1 VATPAMHIG
10 MQFRSIDGLQIRY
23 AMSGPREEQALLL
36 SPWPESLLA
45 FEQMWDPLSERAQL
59 IAVDLPGYGHSEAR
73 DDLYP
78 PHKMGEF
85 AIRLLDEFE
94 LERPHA
100 VGPDIG
106 VATLLFAAS
115 SNPDRFRSLV
125 VGSGS
130 ASVPLQLGVELKQFV
145 EAPDV
150 EFLRGANP
158 RDLVNTVLNHLERFE
173 PPDATREDY
182 VTGYLGDRFID
193 SLKFVRA
200 LLWGR
205 RWVERRL
212 REGVTSLAVRLEGR
226 MSSDVIV
233 GYHGKHV
240 APGPAPALPRSAVT
254 TTRSGARAPTRSLRC
269 SRRSP
274 WACSRSG

>member
-1 VATPAMHIG
+1 M
-10 MQFRSIDGLQIRY
+10 
-23 AMSGPREEQALLL
+23 
-36 SPWPESLLA
+36 
-45 FEQMWDPLSERAQL
+45 
-59 IAVDLPGYGHSEAR
+59 
-73 DDLYP
+73 
-78 PHKMGEF
+78 
-85 AIRLLDEFE
+85 
-94 LERPHA
+94 HA

-158 RDLVNTVLNHLERFE
+158 RDLVNTVLNYLERYE
-173 PPDATREDY
+173 LPEATREDY

-200 LLWGR
+200 CNDDLPVLAGLLPDIRTPVQIIQGDHDPG
-205 RWVERRL
+205 VLPVNAEFLHERLPHSKLDFVDAGHFAYEDRAEEYTEL
-212 REGVTSLAVRLEGR
+212 ILAWWN
-226 MSSDVIV
+226 
-233 GYHGKHV
+233 
-240 APGPAPALPRSAVT
+240 
-254 TTRSGARAPTRSLRC
+254 GAYEQV
-269 SRRSP
+269 
-274 WACSRSG
+274 

>member
-1 VATPAMHIG
+1 VAAPTTPIN
-10 MQFRSIDGLQIRY
+10 MQVRSIEGLEVRY
-23 AMSGPREEQALLL
+23 AMSEPREEQALLL

-45 FEQMWDPLSERAQL
+45 FDQMWGPLSERAQL
-59 IAVDLPGYGHSEAR
+59 IAVDLPGYGHSEGR

-78 PHKMGEF
+78 PDKMGEF

-115 SNPDRFRSLV
+115 SNPERFRSIV
-125 VGSGS
+125 VGSGR
-130 ASVPLQLGVELKQFV
+130 ASVPLQLGVVLKQFV

-150 EFLRGANP
+150 EFLRGADP
-158 RDLVNTVLNHLERFE
+158 RDLVNTVLNDLERYE
-173 PPDATREDY
+173 LPEAIHEDY

-200 LLWGR
+200 YGEVLPVLAESLPDIRTPVQIIHGDHDPA
-205 RWVERRL
+205 VLPVNAEFLHERLPHSKLDFVDAGHFAYEDRAEEYTEL
-212 REGVTSLAVRLEGR
+212 ILAWWNG
-226 MSSDVIV
+226 
-233 GYHGKHV
+233 GYEQ
-240 APGPAPALPRSAVT
+240 A
-254 TTRSGARAPTRSLRC
+254 
-269 SRRSP
+269 
-274 WACSRSG
+274 